1 MIKTLSLFALALLL
15 VIACGDE
22 TTEDYRLEDTE
33 TYTWSAAGVNQINGI
48 TVNGDI
54 TVIAVQ
60 ETTITAVVTRICIA
74 EDSTIAA
81 LHIDDIVITDDISS
95 NVLIL
100 EADFPDTTLE
110 DIDFSA
116 NFDFSC
122 PEQFFLDLAVVNGS
136 ISITDMIAGADI
148 GLVNGNLTTDNCQ
161 GSIVGALVNG
171 SIDCDLSV
179 LAAVDS
185 AILTVTNGDVTL
197 SLPSDVSATFDAFTG
212 NGTVTVTGFASV
224 SYTTDESNHKA
235 GTIGGGASVIT
246 LQATNGDI
254 ILQAR

>member
-1 MIKTLSLFALALLL
+1 MVKTLSFFAIALLL
-15 VIACGDE
+15 VIACGNE
-22 TTEDYRLEDTE
+22 TTEDYQLEDTE
-33 TYTWSAAGVNQINGI
+33 TYTWSAAGINRFSGI

-74 EDSTIAA
+74 GDSTTAA
-81 LHIDDIVITDDISS
+81 EHIDDIVVTNDIL
-95 NVLIL
+95 NNILTL
-100 EADFPDTTLE
+100 EADFPDTALE
-110 DIDFSA
+110 NIDLSA
-116 NFDFSC
+116 NFDVSC
-122 PEQFFLDLAVVNGS
+122 PEQLYLDLSVVNGS
-136 ISITDMIAGADI
+136 MNISDMIAGANLVI
-148 GLVNGNLTTDNCQ
+148 VNGNLATDNFQ
-161 GSIVGALVNG
+161 GSIVGTLVNG
-171 SIDCDLSV
+171 TIDCDLSV
-179 LAAVDS
+179 LAAADS
-185 AILTVTNGDVTL
+185 AILSLTNGDITL

-235 GTIGGGASVIT
+235 GTIGGGGAVIT

>member
-15 VIACGDE
+15 MIACGDE
-22 TTEDYRLEDTE
+22 TTEDFQLEDTQ
-33 TYTWSAAGVNQINGI
+33 TYTWSAAGMNQIIGI

-74 EDSTIAA
+74 EDSTTAA
-81 LHIDDIVITDDISS
+81 LHIDDIVVVDTVS
-95 NVLIL
+95 NNILTL
-100 EADFPDTTLE
+100 EADFPDTTPE
-110 DIDFSA
+110 NIDLAA
-116 NFDFSC
+116 NFDFTC
-122 PEQFFLDLAVVNGS
+122 PEQLFLDLAIVNGS
-136 ISITDMIAGADI
+136 ASLSDMIAGADI
-148 GLVNGNLTTDNCQ
+148 GIVNGSLTMDNCQ
-161 GSIVGALVNG
+161 GSIVGTLVNG
-171 SIDCDLSV
+171 SIDCDLSA
-179 LAAVDS
+179 LAAADS
-185 AILTVTNGDVTL
+185 AILTVTNGDITL

-235 GTIGGGASVIT
+235 GTIGGGGGMID

>member
-1 MIKTLSLFALALLL
+1 MIKKLSFFAIALLL

-22 TTEDYRLEDTE
+22 TTEDYQLEDTE
-33 TYTWSAAGVNQINGI
+33 TYTWSAAGIDQIIGI

-54 TVIAVQ
+54 TVTAVQ

-81 LHIDDIVITDDISS
+81 EHIDDIVVTDDVSS
-95 NVLIL
+95 NILTL
-100 EADFPDTTLE
+100 EADFPDTAME
-110 DIDFSA
+110 NIDLAA
-116 NFDFSC
+116 NFDFTC
-122 PEQFFLDLAVVNGS
+122 PEQLFLDLGIVNGS
-136 ISITDMIAGADI
+136 ASLSDMIAGADI
-148 GLVNGNLTTDNCQ
+148 DIVNGSLTMDDCQ
-161 GSIVGALVNG
+161 GSIIGTLVNG

-179 LAAVDS
+179 LAAADS
-185 AILTVTNGDVTL
+185 AVLTVTNGDVTL

-235 GTIGGGASVIT
+235 GTIGGGGAVID